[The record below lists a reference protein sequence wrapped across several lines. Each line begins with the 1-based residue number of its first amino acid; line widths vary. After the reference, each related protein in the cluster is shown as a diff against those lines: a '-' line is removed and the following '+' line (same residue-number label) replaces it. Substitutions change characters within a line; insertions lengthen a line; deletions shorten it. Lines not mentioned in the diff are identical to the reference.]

1 MHHDED
7 NVLYS
12 GLDRKEIERECA
24 SDSDNESGDTDIT
37 TDTDTNDEDEGEED
51 AVVFPVDN
59 ILQITEKRLLKE
71 GKINTHRKTWYVH
84 MALFCSL
91 LILLVL

>member
-37 TDTDTNDEDEGEED
+37 TDTDTNDDDELEE
-51 AVVFPVDN
+51 F
-59 ILQITEKRLLKE
+59 
-71 GKINTHRKTWYVH
+71 
-84 MALFCSL
+84 SL
-91 LILLVL
+91 WTMSSRSPRSVY